1 MSQEELITQD
11 EMESLLQGVSE
22 GDVAFD
28 PPPEGPSGEI
38 VPYDFAYPPYKLK
51 AHLPLLEVINE
62 RFTRALAAELSRQYH
77 QDVQVGQLGFEASK
91 FHDYSH
97 GLPDLMSLNRIEV
110 RPLPGTG
117 LMCLDAPLVFFLVD
131 SFFGGTGQTPALDD
145 KREFTPTEQRLIER
159 TLDSAFRAMRQ
170 AWETVHPIEPRFLRP
185 EINRQ
190 ITSPANPAEVLLV
203 ARFKVELRLGGGEF
217 HVVLPYS
224 MLEPIRHE
232 LTAALDKPRDG
243 DQAWEAAFREAAFEA
258 PLELRGVLGETE
270 ISLAE
275 LLRLQP
281 GDFIPLGQG
290 QKARFFADDIPVF
303 EAFIG
308 AANGMISAKLV

>member
-22 GDVAFD
+22 GDVEFD
-28 PPPEGPSGEI
+28 PPPEPVSGEI

-51 AHLPLLEVINE
+51 AHLPLLEVVNE
-62 RFTRALAAELSRQYH
+62 RFMRALAAELSRQYH
-77 QDVQVGQLGFEASK
+77 QDVQVSLLGFEASK

-97 GLPDLMSLNRIEV
+97 SLPDVMSLNRIQVE
-110 RPLPGTG
+110 PLPGTG

-131 SFFGGTGQTPALDD
+131 SFFGGTGQQPDLDGKSD
-145 KREFTPTEQRLIER
+145 FTPTEQRLIER
-159 TLDSAFRAMRQ
+159 TLDSAFHAMQQ
-170 AWETVHPIEPRFLRP
+170 AWETVHPVRPRFVRP

-190 ITSPANPAEVLLV
+190 ITSPANPSEVLLV
-203 ARFKVELRLGGGEF
+203 SRFRVQLRLGGGEF

-232 LTAALDKPRDG
+232 LSAALDAPRDG
-243 DQAWEAAFREAAFEA
+243 DQAWETAFREAAFDA
-258 PLELRGVLGETE
+258 PLELRGVLAETE
-270 ISLAE
+270 VSLAE

-290 QKARFFADDIPVF
+290 HRAQFFADDIPVF
-303 EAFIG
+303 EAVIG
-308 AANGMISAKLV
+308 HSNGMISAKLV